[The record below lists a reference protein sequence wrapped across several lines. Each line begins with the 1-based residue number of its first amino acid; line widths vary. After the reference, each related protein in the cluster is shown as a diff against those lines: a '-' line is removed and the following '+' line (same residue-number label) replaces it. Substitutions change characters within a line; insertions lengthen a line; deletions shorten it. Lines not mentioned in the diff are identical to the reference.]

1 MIIGAV
7 DWAAAEAIGTISAV
21 VVALGIALSP
31 PVVRSVRRPRLSAAV
46 SSREPHMVAVASET
60 EINIAEM
67 VFLRVEIRNVGKR
80 TARGARVTVVR
91 RWRVDLPP
99 EGEWQGR
106 PLPDDHDPKWK
117 LVDSEPMA
125 LHWSSL
131 PPAEDRSTA
140 SRVDIARGHSEY
152 AELAVLQT
160 RLNRLEVAVDD
171 RRACRTDVV
180 EHQAIARHRWEVLF
194 GADDVE
200 PRGVVVEFV
209 IDGKNFIT
217 NAVLAAAPPDA
228 DDVRLLHLL
237 RSVDTTPVGRSR

>member
-1 MIIGAV
+1 MTGSV
-7 DWAAAEAIGTISAV
+7 DWAAAEAIGTIAAV

-31 PVVRSVRRPRLSAAV
+31 PIARSLRRPRLTAAV
-46 SSREPHMVAVASET
+46 SSREPHMVAVASKT
-60 EINIAEM
+60 EMNIAEM
-67 VFLRVEIRNVGKR
+67 VFLRVEIRNAGRR
-80 TARGARVTVVR
+80 TARGAWATVVR

-99 EGEWQGR
+99 DLEWQGP
-106 PLPDDHDPKWK
+106 PLPDDYDPKWK

-131 PPAEDRSTA
+131 APAEERATA

-152 AELAVLQT
+152 AELALLQT
-160 RLNRLEVAVDD
+160 RLNRLEIAVDD

-180 EHQAIARHRWEVLF
+180 EHQAIARHRWEVIF
-194 GADDVE
+194 GADEVE
-200 PRGVVVEFV
+200 PRVVVVEFV

-217 NAVLAAAPPDA
+217 DAIFATAPPAA

-237 RSVDTTPVGRSR
+237 RSVDSTPVGRSK